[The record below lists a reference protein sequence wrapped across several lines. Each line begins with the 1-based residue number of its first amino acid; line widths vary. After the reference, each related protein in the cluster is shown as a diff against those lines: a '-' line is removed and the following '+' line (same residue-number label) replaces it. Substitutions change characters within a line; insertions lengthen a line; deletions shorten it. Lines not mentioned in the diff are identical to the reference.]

1 MTPRR
6 LFLPFAA
13 LVALTGYLGL
23 RLGQPLGDT
32 EIIERA
38 AARYLAEAGA
48 GAARTDCVATPH
60 PQARMIVVCH
70 HPEGGDYSYLMG
82 DRGEIFTQTGPQA

>member
-1 MTPRR
+1 MNRML
-6 LFLPFAA
+6 LFMPLAA
-13 LVALTGYLGL
+13 LIALTGYLGL

-38 AARYLAEAGA
+38 AARYVAEAGD
-48 GAARTDCVATPH
+48 GAVRTDCAATAH

-70 HPEGGDYSYLMG
+70 HADGRSFSYVMG
-82 DRGEIFTQTGPQA
+82 DRGEVFEAAGPQA

>member
-1 MTPRR
+1 MRR
-6 LFLPFAA
+6 WAIFAPLAA
-13 LVALTGYLGL
+13 LIVLTGYLGL

-38 AARYLAEAGA
+38 AARYLAEVGD
-48 GAARTDCVATPH
+48 GAARTDCAATAH

-70 HPEGGDYSYLMG
+70 HADGRTFSYVMG
-82 DRGEIFTQTGPQA
+82 DRGEVFERSGPQA